1 MVVVVVVVPYQSQSH
16 VVQEQVVV
24 EADPSQI
31 ADFQEQVVV
40 EADPSQIQ
48 EQVVEEQRT
57 VELVVEQ
64 VLVVGG

>member
-1 MVVVVVVVPYQSQSH
+1 MSPYTKVQVVVVPYRSQSH

-31 ADFQEQVVV
+31 NDFQEQ
-40 EADPSQIQ
+40 
-48 EQVVEEQRT
+48 
-57 VELVVEQ
+57 VVEQ

>member
-1 MVVVVVVVPYQSQSH
+1 
-16 VVQEQVVV
+16 VVV
-24 EADPSQI
+24 EVDPSQI

-48 EQVVEEQRT
+48 EQVVEKQQT

-64 VLVVGG
+64 VPVVGG

>member
-1 MVVVVVVVPYQSQSH
+1 
-16 VVQEQVVV
+16 VVV

-31 ADFQEQVVV
+31 DNFNEQVVEQV
-40 EADPSQIQ
+40 EEEADLSQIDNFQ
-48 EQVVEEQRT
+48 EQVVEEQQT